1 MARSRNTQE
10 SQKRAFSLGFSCI
23 LPHSR
28 PSLTKMAVRTLYVN
42 RFSKFFQILNQNNI
56 LHQSRGVL
64 GLYENITF
72 FALSIALPHRVA
84 IFNDPQNDLNGVKK
98 IEPHNFWLD
107 GPLEVPNQS

>member
-1 MARSRNTQE
+1 MDFHVFYRI
-10 SQKRAFSLGFSCI
+10 SQPL
-23 LPHSR
+23 
-28 PSLTKMAVRTLYVN
+28 LTKMAVRTLYVN
-42 RFSKFFQILNQNNI
+42 RFSRFFQILNQNNI

-98 IEPHNFWLD
+98 IEPYNFWLD